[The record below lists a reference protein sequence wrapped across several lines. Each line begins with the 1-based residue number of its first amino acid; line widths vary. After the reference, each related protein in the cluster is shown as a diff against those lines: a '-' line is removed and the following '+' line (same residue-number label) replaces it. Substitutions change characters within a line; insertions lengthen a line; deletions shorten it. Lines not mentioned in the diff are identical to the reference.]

1 MSVLP
6 ELFNLRSGFEGR
18 TWVLGFHQVR
28 SSLELMAQD
37 LELEL
42 DIMHIPIYLFIS
54 FSLYSQFPNYI
65 IYMYFKVILLTNEKF
80 FLF

>member
-6 ELFNLRSGFEGR
+6 ELFNLMSGLEGR
-18 TWVLGFHQVR
+18 TWVLGFHQVK

-42 DIMHIPIYLFIS
+42 DIMHTPIYLFIVFHSIAS
-54 FSLYSQFPNYI
+54 FLIILYHLYVF
-65 IYMYFKVILLTNEKF
+65 
-80 FLF
+80 